1 MISIYCLNHSFLTYA
16 NNVKDMLSNNNIFS
30 VIINLE
36 GHTLNKALRE
46 DKQLYRIIIGY
57 YDVQNNN
64 ICIRDYNNQ
73 VYNMNINHL
82 VDFIKNNA

>member
-1 MISIYCLNHSFLTYA
+1 MISIYCLNPSFMNYA
-16 NNVKDMLSNNNIFS
+16 NNIKDMLSNNNIFS

-73 VYNMNINHL
+73 AYNMNINHL